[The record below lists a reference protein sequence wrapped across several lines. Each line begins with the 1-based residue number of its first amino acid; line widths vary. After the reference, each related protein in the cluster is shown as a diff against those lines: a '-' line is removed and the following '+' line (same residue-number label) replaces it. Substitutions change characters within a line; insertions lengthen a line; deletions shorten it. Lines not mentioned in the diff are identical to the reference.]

1 MPIVESE
8 QMRAAEADRER
19 LAKRLDM
26 LERPS
31 EEADH
36 LNAILWA
43 DRDSVAARIRDR
55 RPARFTA
62 SADAGG
68 RAEPT
73 DARLTGP
80 MVVHEGHATSPRLPT
95 GFRHLTPGER
105 IKLGLVAH
113 EVAIAHDAIVQG
125 ELVTS
130 SRTTYWRNP
139 PAAIL
144 NMLIICGD
152 GIPAPTETALL
163 AAGWRRA
170 GGAPVQENGV
180 SPVEPTPSKSRA

>member
-1 MPIVESE
+1 MPIIESE

-31 EEADH
+31 EETEH

-55 RPARFTA
+55 RPAKFMA

-68 RAEPT
+68 QAQPS
-73 DARLTGP
+73 DALLTGP
-80 MVVHEGHATSPRLPT
+80 MVVHETHATSPRLPT
-95 GFRHLTPGER
+95 SFRHLTPGER
-105 IKLGLVAH
+105 IKLGLAAH
-113 EVAIAHDAIVQG
+113 EVAIAHDAIIQG

-130 SRTTYWRNP
+130 SRTTYYRDP

-144 NMLIICGD
+144 NMLIVCGD
-152 GIPAPTETALL
+152 GIPAPAEYELR

-170 GGAPVQENGV
+170 GGASVPQSNDGEI
-180 SPVEPTPSKSRA
+180 P